1 LGIALDADA
10 VLASLASVGMT
21 TSIDTVIIGA
31 GQAGLTMGYHLRRA
45 GHEFVMLDGDARV
58 GDSWRQRY
66 DSLRLFSRP
75 KYASLPGWRIP
86 VSDYPTRDEMAD
98 YLENYAARF
107 ALPVRS
113 GARVQ
118 TVMAEDDAFR
128 VSTAEQD
135 YLARN
140 VVVASGAHRRPSVPT
155 LAQELNPD
163 IRQLT
168 SMDYRNPSQFAP
180 GPVLVVGA
188 ANSGTDI
195 ALDAASAGHDTYL
208 AGRHPGQIPI
218 DIDTPRGRRAIPLLM
233 FAFRHVLTL
242 RTPMGRRARDRHM
255 GHGVNLVRNKLA
267 DLDAAGIARIGR
279 IERVDDGYPAPTE
292 GELPPVNTVVWCTG
306 SCADYGFLQLPVFD
320 DDARP
325 RHHRGVASVPG
336 LYFLGMPFQFALASE
351 QIQGL
356 DRDARYLLKRLS
368 AASRPRVT
376 ARVETREVVGGAPA

>member
-1 LGIALDADA
+1 
-10 VLASLASVGMT
+10 MT

-45 GHEFVMLDGDARV
+45 GHEFVMLDGDARG

-168 SMDYRNPSQFAP
+168 SIDYRNPSQFAP

-188 ANSGTDI
+188 ANSGTGLWRWCGLRCVD
-195 ALDAASAGHDTYL
+195 SRRC
-208 AGRHPGQIPI
+208 RH
-218 DIDTPRGRRAIPLLM
+218 RA
-233 FAFRHVLTL
+233 
-242 RTPMGRRARDRHM
+242 
-255 GHGVNLVRNKLA
+255 
-267 DLDAAGIARIGR
+267 
-279 IERVDDGYPAPTE
+279 
-292 GELPPVNTVVWCTG
+292 
-306 SCADYGFLQLPVFD
+306 
-320 DDARP
+320 
-325 RHHRGVASVPG
+325 
-336 LYFLGMPFQFALASE
+336 
-351 QIQGL
+351 
-356 DRDARYLLKRLS
+356 
-368 AASRPRVT
+368 
-376 ARVETREVVGGAPA
+376 

>member
-1 LGIALDADA
+1 
-10 VLASLASVGMT
+10 
-21 TSIDTVIIGA
+21 
-31 GQAGLTMGYHLRRA
+31 
-45 GHEFVMLDGDARV
+45 
-58 GDSWRQRY
+58 
-66 DSLRLFSRP
+66 
-75 KYASLPGWRIP
+75 
-86 VSDYPTRDEMAD
+86 
-98 YLENYAARF
+98 
-107 ALPVRS
+107 
-113 GARVQ
+113 
-118 TVMAEDDAFR
+118 
-128 VSTAEQD
+128 
-135 YLARN
+135 
-140 VVVASGAHRRPSVPT
+140 
-155 LAQELNPD
+155 
-163 IRQLT
+163 
-168 SMDYRNPSQFAP
+168 
-180 GPVLVVGA
+180 
-188 ANSGTDI
+188 
-195 ALDAASAGHDTYL
+195 
-208 AGRHPGQIPI
+208 
-218 DIDTPRGRRAIPLLM
+218 
-233 FAFRHVLTL
+233 
-242 RTPMGRRARDRHM
+242 M